1 MVPLSPRD
9 CLWGTDSRSGRSC
22 LSFPFVAMALQ
33 WSLSRSCN
41 AGPRITKIRRTPCMP
56 LLSSLPLDPKL
67 TLEQARG
74 SSLRARQTEIRH
86 NRVPTS
92 PCRWDQL
99 TGRSMGLPRA
109 GRRPRSST
117 CGYLQPATCGLWLPL
132 SCEPQI
138 TCKLFL
144 VLHVITNLTSA

>member
-1 MVPLSPRD
+1 
-9 CLWGTDSRSGRSC
+9 
-22 LSFPFVAMALQ
+22 MALQ
-33 WSLSRSCN
+33 RSLSRSCN

-109 GRRPRSST
+109 GRRPAARPADTAT
-117 CGYLQPATCGLWLPL
+117 CDLRPVAPFIVRTSDYLQAVPRATRNNKSDKYVTCEVLPA
-132 SCEPQI
+132 QRQR
-138 TCKLFL
+138 L
-144 VLHVITNLTSA
+144 VP